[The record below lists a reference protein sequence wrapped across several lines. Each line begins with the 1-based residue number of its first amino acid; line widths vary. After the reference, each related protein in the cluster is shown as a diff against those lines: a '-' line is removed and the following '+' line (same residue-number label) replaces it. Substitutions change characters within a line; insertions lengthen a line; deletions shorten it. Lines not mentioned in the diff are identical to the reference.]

1 MLIMSNISVLPAMT
15 SKQKKDFFVLAE
27 KIYSQ
32 NSYWIPPLLDNAEG
46 LLGFKQSAFGLHNKV
61 QPFIAYKDGEPVG
74 RIAAIINNGHLKRY
88 NDGVGFFGFFEC
100 INDFDVS
107 KALFDTA
114 RDWLKSNGL
123 SKMRGPCNPS
133 LNYELGLLVDGFNSS
148 PMFMMTYNLP
158 YYEKLVKKYKFE
170 KVQDLYAYWG
180 EVSMLQDVRNKYLD
194 ISNAIQER
202 LNVKI
207 RPMDRN
213 HFLEDVQT
221 FLKLYNDSLTNT
233 WGFVPLSDE
242 EVAEEAA
249 GLKHLLVPD
258 LALAAEIDGK
268 VVGVNLCLPDYNPRI
283 KKIRGR
289 LFPFGWFHLL
299 RNKSAIKAVR
309 VISTNVEPEY
319 QLSGLGLVL
328 LNGLV
333 PQALKWGIREA
344 EFSWVLESNHLS
356 RGSLEKGGALRTK
369 TYRIYEI

>member
-1 MLIMSNISVLPAMT
+1 MSNISVQPVTT
-15 SKQKKDFFVLAE
+15 SKQRKDFFVLAE
-27 KIYSQ
+27 KIYSR
-32 NSYWIPPLLDNAEG
+32 NSYWVPPLRVSVDG
-46 LLGFKQSAFGLHNKV
+46 LLGFKESAFGLHNKV

-74 RIAAIINNGHLKRY
+74 RIAAIVNNGHLKRY

-100 INDFDVS
+100 INDLDVS

-114 RDWLKSNGL
+114 RDWLKSAGL

-133 LNYELGLLVDGFNSS
+133 LNYELGLLVQGFNSS

-158 YYEKLVKKYKFE
+158 YYEKLVLNYKFE

-180 EVSMLQDVRNKYLD
+180 DVSMLQDVRSKYQS
-194 ISNAIQER
+194 ISDAIQER

-207 RPMDRN
+207 RPMAKDN
-213 HFLEDVQT
+213 FLEDVRA
-221 FLKLYNDSLTNT
+221 FLKLYNNSLTST
-233 WGFVPLSDE
+233 WGFVPLTDE

-249 GLKHLLVPD
+249 GLKHLLVPE

-268 VVGVNLCLPDYNPRI
+268 VVGVNLCLPYYNPRI
-283 KKIRGR
+283 KKIHGR
-289 LFPFGWFHLL
+289 LFPFGWYHLL
-299 RNKSAIKAVR
+299 RNKSAIKSIRIV
-309 VISTNVEPEY
+309 STNVAPEY

-333 PQALKWGIREA
+333 PLALKWGIHEA
-344 EFSWVLESNHLS
+344 EFSWVLESNHYS

-369 TYRIYEI
+369 TYRLYEI